1 MMFDEFEIIERL
13 NGLMLGFN
21 FYYPDL
27 EYQNYELNI
36 YFLIVQFKFTWF
48 AEKD

>member
-36 YFLIVQFKFTWF
+36 SFTSFRYLKIW
-48 AEKD
+48 